1 MNNSNTQERYYN
13 ILKLNKWF
21 ALSSIL
27 FTAFWIMVFADDY
40 NRPWKKYQIEFR
52 KLEAVKIKQDIESE
66 DVALSENDDYNKL
79 IGSLESIQSNLELQS
94 EAISEIN
101 SKIKSLSIDLYRDN
115 QNYQFSKADMDAQ
128 RYKYEEALYGN
139 GDVAREEKKYL
150 QLKEN
155 TDAAFLIAE
164 KTQLAIDSLNEKLR
178 DANSI
183 KKEYDDQLF
192 SLTKEKQLLERQL
205 SKLDP
210 ESMSLPNKLANII
223 RDLPVIDFI
232 DPFYDVK
239 QVVVNDL
246 EDDLI
251 YMGMPKVDR
260 CMTCH
265 VGIDKKETKTKT
277 KKKQTKTKE
286 RVILN

>member
-66 DVALSENDDYNKL
+66 DAALSENDDYNKL

-101 SKIKSLSIDLYRDN
+101 SKIKSLNIDLYRDN

-139 GDVAREEKKYL
+139 GDVTREEKKYL

-178 DANSI
+178 VANSI

-210 ESMSLPNKLANII
+210 ESMSLTNK
-223 RDLPVIDFI
+223 
-232 DPFYDVK
+232 
-239 QVVVNDL
+239 
-246 EDDLI
+246 
-251 YMGMPKVDR
+251 
-260 CMTCH
+260 
-265 VGIDKKETKTKT
+265 
-277 KKKQTKTKE
+277 
-286 RVILN
+286 